1 MNYEKVL
8 EYLKTLEQKGIKF
21 GLDNTKKI
29 IRHFPFDLKS
39 TRFIQ
44 VAGTNGKGSTAHFLT
59 SILQTAGNKVGL
71 FTSPH
76 LHDVRER
83 ITINNDWISKTDFS
97 ACASEVKKISENL
110 LKKRIIMDMPTFF
123 EYIFMNSL
131 YYFLKEKVAF
141 AILEVGLGG
150 RLDATSTITPDV
162 SVITGISFDHTGIL
176 GKRIKDIALEKAGI
190 IKKGVPVVCGC
201 SVHSIAN
208 RTIKKKAGELNAPF
222 YNVTD
227 SKNRLDIQD
236 QQNGYC
242 CQYFTESDCY
252 RFDVHLNG
260 RHQARNAATAVK
272 VVEMLN
278 TMGVDTP
285 KEFIYDG
292 IKVTRLPARI
302 EVLETS
308 PPVILDTS
316 HNLESTR
323 ALKDFLEQKKKN
335 RLTLI
340 FGVLKDKH
348 YRPMVKLLLP
358 YIKHVILTEPIS
370 RRALPAE
377 RLIPL
382 FKKHVKK
389 NVCINIKKKPGDALE
404 AAKQWQKEI
413 LITGSF
419 YLAGEM
425 RNIIMQ
431 GG

>member
-8 EYLKTLEQKGIKF
+8 KYLKKVELKGIRL

-29 IRHFPFDLKS
+29 ISHFPFDLMG

-44 VAGTNGKGSTAHFLT
+44 VAGTNGKGSTAHFLV
-59 SILQTAGNKVGL
+59 SILQAAGKKVGL

-83 ITINNDWISKTDFS
+83 ITINKVWISKTDFS
-97 ACASEVKKISENL
+97 TCATKVKKISEDL
-110 LKKRIIMDMPTFF
+110 LKKGIITDIPTFF
-123 EYIFMNSL
+123 EYIFLDSL
-131 YYFLKEKVAF
+131 YYFLSEKVTF
-141 AILEVGLGG
+141 VILEVGLGG
-150 RLDATSTITPDV
+150 RLDATSAITPDI

-201 SVHSIAN
+201 SVHSTAN
-208 RTIKKKAGELNAPF
+208 SAIKKKAGELNAPF
-222 YNVTD
+222 YNVFD
-227 SKNRLDIQD
+227 SKNRLEVQD
-236 QQNGYC
+236 RQNGYC
-242 CQYFTESDCY
+242 CRYFTESDSY
-252 RFDVHLNG
+252 RFDVYLNG
-260 RHQARNAATAVK
+260 RHQTRNAATAVK
-272 VVEMLN
+272 VVQLLN
-278 TMGVDTP
+278 AMGFDIP
-285 KEFIYDG
+285 KESIYNG
-292 IKVTRLPARI
+292 IKTNRIPARI
-302 EVLETS
+302 EILETS
-308 PPVILDTS
+308 PPVILDGS

-340 FGVLKDKH
+340 FGVLEDKH
-348 YRPMVKLLLP
+348 YRPMVRVLLP
-358 YIKHVILTEPIS
+358 YIKNVILTEPIS
-370 RRALPAE
+370 KRALPAE

-389 NVCINIKKKPGDALE
+389 HIRISIKKNPGDALE
-404 AAKQWQKEI
+404 TAKQWQKEI

-425 RNIIMQ
+425 RKIIMQ

>member
-1 MNYEKVL
+1 L
-8 EYLKTLEQKGIKF
+8 R
-21 GLDNTKKI
+21 I
-29 IRHFPFDLKS
+29 IESEVEL
-39 TRFIQ
+39 
-44 VAGTNGKGSTAHFLT
+44 
-59 SILQTAGNKVGL
+59 
-71 FTSPH
+71 
-76 LHDVRER
+76 RE
-83 ITINNDWISKTDFS
+83 
-97 ACASEVKKISENL
+97 EVKKISENL

-292 IKVTRLPARI
+292 IKSH
-302 EVLETS
+302 S
-308 PPVILDTS
+308 PPCPD
-316 HNLESTR
+316 
-323 ALKDFLEQKKKN
+323 
-335 RLTLI
+335 
-340 FGVLKDKH
+340 
-348 YRPMVKLLLP
+348 
-358 YIKHVILTEPIS
+358 
-370 RRALPAE
+370 
-377 RLIPL
+377 
-382 FKKHVKK
+382 
-389 NVCINIKKKPGDALE
+389 
-404 AAKQWQKEI
+404 
-413 LITGSF
+413 
-419 YLAGEM
+419 
-425 RNIIMQ
+425 
-431 GG
+431 